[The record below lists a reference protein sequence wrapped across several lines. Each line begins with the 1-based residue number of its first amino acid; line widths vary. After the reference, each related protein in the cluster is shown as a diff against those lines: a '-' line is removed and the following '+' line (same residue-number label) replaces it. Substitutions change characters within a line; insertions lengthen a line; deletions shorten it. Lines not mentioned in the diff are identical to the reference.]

1 MPVKLPVKTIKQTS
15 SGGVIY
21 RVDQGRVQVALI
33 NVSRG
38 RNIWALPKGRVEAGE
53 KPEETAEREVR
64 EETGLHGD
72 VLAKIGDIKYW
83 FMTRVPP
90 ARHLK
95 TVHFYLL
102 RFTSGST
109 DDHDR
114 EAVEASWF
122 DAAEAERVLSY
133 ENERKILKSALMM
146 IQERA

>member
-15 SGGVIY
+15 SGGVIH

>member
-21 RVDQGRVQVALI
+21 RVDQGRVHVALI